1 MGVKNDGY
9 YYEFLMNNVSRRDP
23 EFLYWAFERD
33 ITNWRDVD
41 DVCMSASKLNRNTY
55 RIARGIKPDEAWQNF
70 MLRPVNVLEFLMTI
84 TYTFAYNSKAE
95 KGDDPYDSKRKDYIF
110 WTIVKGLG
118 FLEFDGNRK
127 VYWDMCLK
135 EVMEGK
141 CYVSG
146 MSSDYRK
153 TSVLNQ
159 TAIFLNELH
168 LFRTL
173 TPNELKLFRYEGET
187 PHESQ
192 VL

>member
-1 MGVKNDGY
+1 MDVKNDGY
-9 YYEFLMNNVSRRDP
+9 YYEFLMINASRRDP
-23 EFLYWAFERD
+23 EFLTWAFERD
-33 ITNWRDVD
+33 ILDWRDVD

-55 RIARGIKPDEAWQNF
+55 RIARDIRPDEEWGNF
-70 MLRPVNVLEFLMTI
+70 MLRPVNLLEFLMAI

-118 FLEFDGNRK
+118 FLEASTNRK
-127 VYWDMCLK
+127 DFWEKCLK

-173 TPNELKLFRYEGET
+173 TPNELKLFRYEGEA
-187 PHESQ
+187 PHDSQ
-192 VL
+192 LL